1 MSSQPRLIQT
11 YLTDGTL
18 EGIRVVDPEG
28 DIEAYIIPR
37 LKLGEVKREEKLNQ
51 PALYILLNAE
61 DNRAYIGESENF
73 LTRAGQQL
81 KSKDWWTLAVAI
93 VHKTNDLEKGDV
105 KYLESL
111 AIERARGGSAIIENG
126 TIPPRNNIHKFK
138 VHKLDRILDDTQLVL
153 TSLGYDVLSE
163 SEQKVQQQ
171 EHIWYC
177 KSKKNNISATFRGD
191 HFVVL
196 AGSIMD
202 REPSKGWTSYPL
214 DQQGERE
221 SLLSFYGK
229 DSGDTVALTENI
241 RFKSPNHA
249 GKILLG
255 RSTNAWKTWKNSA
268 GQTMDEV
275 MRRGE

>member
-1 MSSQPRLIQT
+1 MSSPRLIQT

-37 LKLGEVKREEKLNQ
+37 LKLGEVKHEDKLNQ

-73 LTRAGQQL
+73 LARASQHL

-93 VHKTNDLEKGDV
+93 VHKANDLEKGDV

-111 AIERARGGSAIIENG
+111 AIERARSGSVSVDNS
-126 TIPPRNNIHKFK
+126 TVPLRNNIQRFK
-138 VHKLDRILDDTQLVL
+138 IHKLDRILDDTQLVL
-153 TSLGYDVLSE
+153 TSLGYDVLPS
-163 SEQKVQQQ
+163 SIQK
-171 EHIWYC
+171 EGGDNLWYLLARGT
-177 KSKKNNISATFRGD
+177 KAIGEYRGD
-191 HFVVL
+191 QFVVL
-196 AGSIMD
+196 AGSTYKTKRSDKWAATFPNIETIRKD
-202 REPSKGWTSYPL
+202 IILNKSTVL
-214 DQQGERE
+214 DGIATLNEN
-221 SLLSFYGK
+221 
-229 DSGDTVALTENI
+229 VA
-241 RFKSPNHA
+241 FKSVSMAA
-249 GKILLG
+249 GFITG
-255 RSTNAWKTWKNSA
+255 GFVNGWNVWKNSE

>member
-1 MSSQPRLIQT
+1 MSSSPRLIQT

-37 LKLGEVKREEKLNQ
+37 LKLSEVRREEKLNQ

-73 LTRAGQQL
+73 LARAGQHL

-93 VHKTNDLEKGDV
+93 VHKTNSLNKGDV

-111 AIERARGGSAIIENG
+111 AVERARGGSVSIENG
-126 TIPPRNNIHKFK
+126 TIPPRNNIHRFQ

-153 TSLGYDVLSE
+153 TSLGYDVLSQP
-163 SEQKVQQQ
+163 EQKQQQ
-171 EHIWYC
+171 DQIWYC
-177 KSKKNNISATFRGD
+177 KSKLTDAKAVFRAD
-191 HFVVL
+191 QFVVL
-196 AGSIMD
+196 SGSLID
-202 REPSKGWTSYPL
+202 KSHTASFEKNYLYQVT
-214 DQQGERE
+214 ERQSIFAKSIDHGGYVE
-221 SLLSFYGK
+221 LV
-229 DSGDTVALTENI
+229 DNVA
-241 RFKSPNHA
+241 FKSPNHA
-249 GKILLG
+249 GHIVTG
-255 RSTNAWKTWKNSA
+255 RAVNAWTTWKNSV

>member
-1 MSSQPRLIQT
+1 MSSSPRLIQT

-37 LKLGEVKREEKLNQ
+37 LKLSEVRREEKLNQ

-73 LTRAGQQL
+73 LTRAGQHL

-93 VHKTNDLEKGDV
+93 VHKTNSLNKGDV

-111 AIERARGGSAIIENG
+111 AVERARGGSVNVENG
-126 TIPPRNNIHKFK
+126 TIPPRNNIHRFQ
-138 VHKLDRILDDTQLVL
+138 VHKLDKILDDTQLVL

-163 SEQKVQQQ
+163 PEQKQQQ
-171 EHIWYC
+171 DQIWYC
-177 KSKKNNISATFRGD
+177 KSKKNNISATFKGD

-196 AGSIMD
+196 TGSIMD
-202 REPSKGWTSYPL
+202 REPSKGWASYPL
-214 DQQGERE
+214 EQQGERE

-229 DSGDTVALTENI
+229 DNGDTVTLTENI

-255 RSTNAWKTWKNSA
+255 RSINAWKTWKNSA

>member
-1 MSSQPRLIQT
+1 MSSPRLIQT

-37 LKLGEVKREEKLNQ
+37 LKLGEVKHEDKLNQ

-73 LTRAGQQL
+73 LARASQHL

-111 AIERARGGSAIIENG
+111 AIERARSGSVSVDNS
-126 TIPPRNNIHKFK
+126 TVPLRNNIQRFK
-138 VHKLDRILDDTQLVL
+138 IHKLDRILDDTQLVL
-153 TSLGYDVLSE
+153 TSLGYDVLPS
-163 SEQKVQQQ
+163 SIQK
-171 EHIWYC
+171 EGGDNLWYLLARGT
-177 KSKKNNISATFRGD
+177 KAIGEYRGD
-191 HFVVL
+191 QFVVL
-196 AGSIMD
+196 AGSTYKTKRSDKWATTFPNIEATRKD
-202 REPSKGWTSYPL
+202 ITLNKSTVL
-214 DQQGERE
+214 DGIATLNEN
-221 SLLSFYGK
+221 
-229 DSGDTVALTENI
+229 VA
-241 RFKSPNHA
+241 FKSVSMAA
-249 GKILLG
+249 GFITG
-255 RSTNAWKTWKNSA
+255 GFVNGWNVWKNSE

-275 MRRGE
+275 MRRDE

>member
-1 MSSQPRLIQT
+1 MSNSPRLIQT

-37 LKLGEVKREEKLNQ
+37 LKLSEVRREEKLNQ

-73 LTRAGQQL
+73 LTRAGQHL

-93 VHKTNDLEKGDV
+93 VHKTNSLNKGDV

-111 AIERARGGSAIIENG
+111 AVERARGGSVNVENG
-126 TIPPRNNIHKFK
+126 TIPPRNNIHRFQ
-138 VHKLDRILDDTQLVL
+138 VHKLDKILDDTQLVL

-163 SEQKVQQQ
+163 PEQKQQQ
-171 EHIWYC
+171 DQIWYC
-177 KSKKNNISATFRGD
+177 KSKKNNISATFKGD

-196 AGSIMD
+196 TGSIMD
-202 REPSKGWTSYPL
+202 REPSKGWASYPL
-214 DQQGERE
+214 EQQGERE

-229 DSGDTVALTENI
+229 DNGDTVTLTENI

-255 RSTNAWKTWKNSA
+255 RSINAWKTWKNSA